1 MDFFAKGRIEMI
13 FKGYIFGILYAF
25 ICLGLALVAYK
36 LGMPKKYSRK
46 LVHILV
52 GAEWIILS
60 HYMGPTYHFLVVC
73 LIFLVLLALSHFM
86 HLMPMISS
94 ESDNAPGTVYYAI
107 AMSIMATICLY
118 MPDLMIP
125 FGIGVFCTSVGD
137 GFAGVVGQLVKKHNP
152 KVYGNKS
159 LFGLLANFLFSSG
172 VAITFMLGFDMNIEL
187 WHCFMIGILSAGLEL
202 VTVFGLDNITITL
215 GTAFLAYSFIRWP
228 IIEFFILP
236 IIVTPFIIAIVVE
249 KKVLTKNGLIL
260 AMILDAV
267 ISLTLGN
274 FGFALLAAFL
284 FCSVLIDKVKRHAK
298 KNDGIVKKGDCR
310 DGIQV
315 IANGLV
321 PMMMALF
328 YSLTFNQIFIYAY
341 VAALAE
347 AFADTAAS
355 GIGAFSSSVYDI
367 FKMKKTKPGLSGGVS
382 VVGTLAAFAAPF
394 CISLIAFLFGAV
406 GIEYFVLISV
416 AAFIG
421 VMFDSALGSLL
432 QIKFKCPVCGEITE
446 REVHCKK
453 LGKRYSGFAF
463 FDNDIVNFFSG
474 AFAAILI
481 AVVAYVI

>member
-1 MDFFAKGRIEMI
+1 MI
-13 FKGYIFGILYAF
+13 LKGYIFGILYAF
-25 ICLGLALVAYK
+25 ICLALALVAYK

-73 LIFLVLLALSHFM
+73 LIFFVLLAVSHFM

-94 ESDNAPGTVYYAI
+94 ESDNAPGTVYYAL

-118 MPDLMIP
+118 MPDLMLP
-125 FGIGVFCTSVGD
+125 FGIGVFCTSFGD
-137 GFAGVVGQLVKKHNP
+137 GFAGVVGQLIKKYNP
-152 KVYGNKS
+152 KVYGNKTA
-159 LFGLLANFLFSSG
+159 FGVLANFLFSSG
-172 VAITFMLGFDMNIEL
+172 VAILFMLWFDMNIEL
-187 WHCFMIGILSAGLEL
+187 WHCFMIGALSAGLEL
-202 VTVFGLDNITITL
+202 ITVFGLDNVTITL

-228 IIEFFILP
+228 LVELFVLP
-236 IIVTPFIIAIVVE
+236 IIITPFIIALVIE
-249 KKVLTKNGLIL
+249 KKVLTRNGLIL

-267 ISLTLGN
+267 VSLTLGN
-274 FGFALLAAFL
+274 FGFVLLAAFL
-284 FCSVLIDKVKRHAK
+284 FGSVIIDKIKRHAK
-298 KNDGIVKKGDCR
+298 KDDGIVKKGDCR

-328 YSLTFNQIFIYAY
+328 YSLTYNEIFVFAY

-355 GIGAFSSSVYDI
+355 GIGAFSSSVFDI
-367 FKMKKTKPGLSGGVS
+367 FKMKRTKPGLSGGVS
-382 VVGTLAAFAAPF
+382 VIGTVAAFIAPF
-394 CISLIAFLFGAV
+394 FISLIAFLFGVV

-421 VMFDSALGSLL
+421 VMVDSMLGSLL
-432 QIKFKCPVCGEITE
+432 QIKLKCPVCGEITE

-453 LGKRYSGFAF
+453 LCKRYSGFAF
-463 FDNDIVNFFSG
+463 FDNDIVNLFSG

-481 AVVAYVI
+481 AVVAYLI